1 MKMILILAF
10 AASLSAC
17 ATNSAPNPNGP
28 GRPSENPRP
37 VVDGK

>member
-1 MKMILILAF
+1 MKMILIFAL

-17 ATNSAPNPNGP
+17 ATSSAPHPNGP
-28 GRPSENPRP
+28 GRPSEKPRP